1 MVSDYFVCKN
11 KDDNKAIEIV
21 SQRIVELKAYIRNN
35 LMTLPADN
43 KHWHTASIY
52 TAGIYGIG
60 CHANDHFYVSSYLF
74 DKMKS
79 EWTANNKIKLD
90 DQDWRYLIYMVVKD
104 LGYVV
109 SYANGTLGIH
119 SDVPPLITAGNFT
132 RKVKPKWLKE
142 KK

>member
-11 KDDNKAIEIV
+11 KDENKAAEEV
-21 SQRIVELKAYIRNN
+21 AKRINDLKDYIKTN
-35 LMTLPADN
+35 LLSLGPLGR
-43 KHWHTASIY
+43 WHTATIY
-52 TAGIYGIG
+52 HTE
-60 CHANDHFYVSSYLF
+60 HRTDRFYVSSYLF

-79 EWTANNKIKLD
+79 EWTTNNKIKLD

-119 SDVPPLITAGNFT
+119 SDVPPIITAGNFT

-142 KK
+142 